1 MIKRYICFR
10 ARLSWK
16 DFHYIDYMEM
26 TFMMS
31 MEALFYMKFFSI
43 LKIILK
49 DAESSFRL
57 VDDYHQ
63 LAQEMKLIPS

>member
-1 MIKRYICFR
+1 
-10 ARLSWK
+10 
-16 DFHYIDYMEM
+16 M

-49 DAESSFRL
+49 DVESSFRL
-57 VDDYHQ
+57 GWSMIIISLHR
-63 LAQEMKLIPS
+63 K